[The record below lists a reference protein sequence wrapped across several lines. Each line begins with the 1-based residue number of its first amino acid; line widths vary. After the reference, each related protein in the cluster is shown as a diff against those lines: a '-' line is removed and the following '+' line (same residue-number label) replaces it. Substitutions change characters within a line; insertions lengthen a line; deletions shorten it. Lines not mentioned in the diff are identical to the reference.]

1 MLSLSWNAS
10 PFLRMSSLSSPHA
23 HLSANFGTTIEVLYL
38 DQTLAHISSILTLRD
53 FSFALLY
60 LNGDRD
66 NIRQSYTLSALE
78 QFFLQLHPLVVYD
91 AIHFSCLI

>member
-1 MLSLSWNAS
+1 MLSLSWNVS

-23 HLSANFGTTIEVLYL
+23 HLPAIFGAIIEVLYL
-38 DQTLAHISSILTLRD
+38 DQTLAHNSSILTLRD

-66 NIRQSYTLSALE
+66 KWQSYTLSALE
-78 QFFLQLHPLVVYD
+78 QSFLQLHPLVVYD
-91 AIHFSCLI
+91 EIHFSCLI